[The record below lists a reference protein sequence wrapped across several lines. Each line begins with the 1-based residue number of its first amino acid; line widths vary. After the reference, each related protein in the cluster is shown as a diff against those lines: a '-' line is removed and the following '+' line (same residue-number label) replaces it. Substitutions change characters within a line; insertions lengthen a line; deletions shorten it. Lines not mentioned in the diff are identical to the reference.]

1 MGTWRMALLAD
12 SIQKTATMPFQFEN
26 FSVRAIVREAA
37 SIQRGLGLLRA
48 EQAPVTTA
56 TVDMDLFTCPR
67 HVGQLRLTKTACAAM
82 WEAGRYAPVWD
93 ATKRVCHGCEI
104 GRAHAG
110 LHVSCETIDTSCVCC
125 HRANRQ
131 MVYGLVCISCY
142 NRSLELL
149 KGRTRRGNP
158 PGFGSVRDATPWRVV
173 QLRGLCVA
181 TTKPDSIRGRSVI
194 LTRAVQPVQALG
206 EYE

>member
-1 MGTWRMALLAD
+1 MPRKTSRQNAL
-12 SIQKTATMPFQFEN
+12 
-26 FSVRAIVREAA
+26 
-37 SIQRGLGLLRA
+37 
-48 EQAPVTTA
+48 QAPVTTA

>member
-1 MGTWRMALLAD
+1 MGYQVD
-12 SIQKTATMPFQFEN
+12 VP
-26 FSVRAIVREAA
+26 
-37 SIQRGLGLLRA
+37 
-48 EQAPVTTA
+48 TT
-56 TVDMDLFTCPR
+56 FICPR